1 MSTPT
6 DRVQVLIL
14 SRQRLFCHALARLL
28 SVDPTL
34 AVRAHIADPQEV
46 AAIRGYRADVVLLE
60 LTAPHLETFHLTR
73 QLLSTCPDVKL
84 LLLADDD
91 AEDVI
96 VRAIKSRAAG
106 YLRKDAEPAALLRA
120 IHDVTNG
127 APDAAGEP
135 AVDLVA
141 GAVKMTAD
149 GKQFTGLLSLR
160 QLEVLRLLAQGLTNK
175 EIAKRV
181 GIREKTVR
189 NHISAMYSRLGVDHR
204 SEAMLYAIRKGL
216 VDA

>member
-14 SRQRLFCHALARLL
+14 SRQRLFYHALARLL

-34 AVRAHIADPQEV
+34 AVRGYIADPQHI
-46 AAIRGYRADVVLLE
+46 AGIRGYCPDVVLLE
-60 LTAPHLETFHLTR
+60 LTAPHLESFHVTR
-73 QLLSTCPDVKL
+73 QLLTTCPDVKL
-84 LLLADDD
+84 LLLADDEAD
-91 AEDVI
+91 DVI

-106 YLRKDAEPAALLRA
+106 YLRKDTEPAALLRA
-120 IHDVTNG
+120 IHDASSGMPAVAT
-127 APDAAGEP
+127 DA
-135 AVDLVA
+135 AVDLVI
-141 GAVKMTAD
+141 GAVTLAD

-160 QLEVLRLLAQGLTNK
+160 QLEVLRLLAQGMTNK

-189 NHISAMYSRLGVDHR
+189 NHISAMYARLGVDHR

-216 VDA
+216 VEA

>member
-1 MSTPT
+1 MSTAT
-6 DRVQVLIL
+6 DCVQVLIL
-14 SRQRLFCHALARLL
+14 SRQRLFYHALARLL

-34 AVRAHIADPQEV
+34 AVRGYAADPQHL
-46 AAIRGYRADVVLLE
+46 AAVRGYCPDVVLLE
-60 LTAPHLETFHLTR
+60 LGAPHLETFHLTR
-73 QLLSTCPDVKL
+73 QLLSTCPDVRL

-91 AEDVI
+91 ADDVI
-96 VRAIKSRAAG
+96 VRAIKARAAG
-106 YLRKDAEPAALLRA
+106 YLRKDTEPAALLRA
-120 IHDVTNG
+120 IHDATSG
-127 APDAAGEP
+127 APHAAGDS
-135 AVDLVA
+135 AVDLA
-141 GAVKMTAD
+141 IGAVKETED

-160 QLEVLRLLAQGLTNK
+160 QVEVLRLLAQGMTNK

>member
-1 MSTPT
+1 MSTAT

-34 AVRAHIADPQEV
+34 AVRGHVADAQHV
-46 AAIRGYRADVVLLE
+46 AAIRGFCPDVVLLE
-60 LTAPHLETFHLTR
+60 LAAPHLETFHLTR
-73 QLLSTCPDVKL
+73 QLLSTYPRVKL

-91 AEDVI
+91 ADDVI

-106 YLRKDAEPAALLRA
+106 YLHKDTEPAALLRA
-120 IHDVTNG
+120 IHDVTSG
-127 APDAAGEP
+127 APDTAGES
-135 AVDLVA
+135 AEDMVI

-160 QLEVLRLLAQGLTNK
+160 QLEVLRLLAQGMTNK

>member
-14 SRQRLFCHALARLL
+14 SRQRLFYHALARLL
-28 SVDPTL
+28 SVDPAL
-34 AVRAHIADPQEV
+34 AVRGYIADPQHV
-46 AAIRGYRADVVLLE
+46 AAIRGFCPDVVLLE
-60 LTAPHLETFHLTR
+60 LAAPHLETFHVTR

-84 LLLADDD
+84 LLLADDEAD
-91 AEDVI
+91 DVI
-96 VRAIKSRAAG
+96 VRAIKSRATG
-106 YLRKDAEPAALLRA
+106 YLRKDTEPAALLRA
-120 IHDVTNG
+120 IHDVTSR
-127 APDAAGEP
+127 ARTAAAEP
-135 AVDLVA
+135 AVDLVI

-149 GKQFTGLLSLR
+149 GKQFSGLLSLR
-160 QLEVLRLLAQGLTNK
+160 QLEVLRLLAQGMTNK

>member
-1 MSTPT
+1 MSTPAN
-6 DRVQVLIL
+6 RVQVLIL
-14 SRQRLFCHALARLL
+14 SRQRLFYHALARLL
-28 SVDPTL
+28 SVDSTL
-34 AVRAHIADPQEV
+34 AVRGYIADPQHV
-46 AAIRGYRADVVLLE
+46 AAIRGFCPDVVLLE
-60 LTAPHLETFHLTR
+60 LTAPHLETFHVTR

-84 LLLADDD
+84 LLLADDEAD
-91 AEDVI
+91 DVI

-106 YLRKDAEPAALLRA
+106 YLRKDTEPAALLRA
-120 IHDVTNG
+120 IHDVTS
-127 APDAAGEP
+127 ASPATAAEP
-135 AVDLVA
+135 AVELVI
-141 GAVKMTAD
+141 GAVRMTSD
-149 GKQFTGLLSLR
+149 GKQFSGLLSLR
-160 QLEVLRLLAQGLTNK
+160 QLEVLRLLAQGMTNK